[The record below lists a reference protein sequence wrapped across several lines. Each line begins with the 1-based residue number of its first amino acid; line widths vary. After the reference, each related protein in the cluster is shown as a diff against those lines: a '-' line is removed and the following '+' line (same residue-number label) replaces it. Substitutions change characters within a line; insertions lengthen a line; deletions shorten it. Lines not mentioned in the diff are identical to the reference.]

1 MNILIL
7 KSLLATI
14 LSCAIACQ
22 VNANTPTNT
31 QQQLAAKQAF
41 ESALT
46 NMQIRRK
53 ALPNNVGLSYV
64 QEEQDRVGN
73 GKRSQFQPETKQQ
86 GSWILLE
93 QYGKPLESNMQFETP
108 FLIEPDAFS
117 AEQAQLIKETESTW
131 VFAIPNLVKVGL
143 EGEEPAKRQETEE
156 KLDNQ
161 LEEMLQTELV
171 IDKSRLQFASLHI
184 YSKAPFKPSF
194 LAKVKKFEVR
204 IEIAEA
210 WVGGPLISAQTT
222 RSMQG
227 SFGFLVKIEEFQ
239 TVNISEVK
247 QVQLN

>member
-1 MNILIL
+1 MNALIL
-7 KSLLATI
+7 KSLLVTI
-14 LSCAIACQ
+14 LSCAIACPA
-22 VNANTPTNT
+22 NAKTPVNT
-31 QQQLAAKQAF
+31 QQQLLAYQAF

-46 NMQIRRK
+46 NIQMRRK
-53 ALPNNVGLSYV
+53 ALPNNVRLSYV
-64 QEEQDRVGN
+64 QVEQDRVGN
-73 GKRSQFQPETKQQ
+73 GKRSQFQPETNQQ

-93 QYGKPLESNMQFETP
+93 QYGKPLESNIQFETP
-108 FLIEPDAFS
+108 FLIEPNAFS
-117 AEQAQLIKETESTW
+117 AEQAQLIEETESTW
-131 VFAIPNLVKVGL
+131 VFAIPNLVNVGL
-143 EGEEPAKRQETEE
+143 EGEESAKRQETEE

-161 LEEMLQTELV
+161 LEDMLQTELV

-210 WVGGPLISAQTT
+210 WAGGPLISVQTT

-227 SFGFLVKIEEFQ
+227 SFGFLVNIEEFQ